1 MSCRLAYL
9 ARKLTICNSRSSQVT
24 ILHWGP
30 NQLIYPFFSFADPAD
45 PYTYRLTISA
55 SLVIWVAELFSSWVA
70 RGVCWLAYGIDVTNV
85 SGSTIII

>member
-1 MSCRLAYL
+1 M
-9 ARKLTICNSRSSQVT
+9 T

-85 SGSTIII
+85 SGSTI